1 MCGLLFRRLAAAV
14 VVACLGLATAG
25 AIDRDPLLLARQSQD
40 FEVQPV
46 FDTPILH
53 DLPPEMS
60 LAVSRLTLRPG
71 ATFDFAYPGPVAVYV
86 ESGSLAL
93 QESRTLAP
101 NVLTYS
107 GPLPAPRL
115 KSDKRDVVL
124 PPGYAVFAEDGAVA
138 PIRNPGTEQTLL
150 LVLNVIPHHPGD
162 YEVATSEATAVP
174 AP

>member
-1 MCGLLFRRLAAAV
+1 MCVLLFRRLAAAV
-14 VVACLGLATAG
+14 AACLGLVTVVAIAG
-25 AIDRDPLLLARQSQD
+25 DPLLLARQSQD
-40 FEVQPV
+40 FEVQSV
-46 FDTPILH
+46 FDTPVLR

-60 LAVSRLTLRPG
+60 LAVSRLTLQPG
-71 ATFDFAYPGPVAVYV
+71 ATFDFDYPGPVAVYV

-93 QESRTLAP
+93 PESRTLAP

-115 KSDKRDVVL
+115 KSDNGDVVL

-138 PIRNPGTEQTLL
+138 PLRNLGADLTHL
-150 LVLNVIPHHPGD
+150 LVLNVIPHNPWD
-162 YEVATSEATAVP
+162 YEVATGDATAVP